1 MKKAGIAAVI
11 IGVLLMLGGLY
22 VARVVKSS
30 TVISQIAKYVKMDV
44 SRAEAGKLLE
54 TIDILTDNA
63 LTDAEKQQAAEEG
76 KDEAA
81 YLNARKMSKLSALH
95 ETEYT
100 VKDET
105 VILRGSDKLLKDGF
119 DLRSRMCLTLY
130 PVDQI
135 INVGGMLLILAGG
148 VVSAMDGK
156 QKKA

>member
-1 MKKAGIAAVI
+1 MKKAGVAAVI

-22 VARVVKSS
+22 VARAVKSS

-44 SRAEAGKLLE
+44 TRENAGKLLE
-54 TIDILTDNA
+54 TIDILTDNTITEA
-63 LTDAEKQQAAEEG
+63 ERAEVTDG
-76 KDEAA
+76 DEAA
-81 YLNARKMSKLSALH
+81 YLNARKMAKLSVLH

-105 VILRGSDKLLKDGF
+105 VILRGSEKLLKDGF
-119 DLRSRMCLTLY
+119 DLRSRVCLTLH
-130 PVDQI
+130 PADQI

-148 VVSAMDGK
+148 VVSALGGK